1 MDIISIQTVA
11 GGTGVTTVATEVIDE
26 WWGENVAILA
36 LDFGHNQEL
45 GLMLKDRD
53 FELVADAAYMFWSDV
68 DKKPKAREGCAFP
81 RHSLMNLGDD
91 LDTYRNCSEQALL
104 GEDGHRSLEDA
115 QQRLSQHLDRFA
127 PYFDVCVVDLSKA
140 PQHLMR
146 MFIELSDEVRFCER
160 WTFENTTWEAFHR
173 DYLQNAKYKPNQVWM
188 KYSDRGDMGPRT
200 MRE

>member
-104 GEDGHRSLEDA
+104 EKTDTVLLKMRNNAFRNTWTGLHRILMCASLISQRHRS
-115 QQRLSQHLDRFA
+115 
-127 PYFDVCVVDLSKA
+127 
-140 PQHLMR
+140 
-146 MFIELSDEVRFCER
+146 I
-160 WTFENTTWEAFHR
+160 
-173 DYLQNAKYKPNQVWM
+173 
-188 KYSDRGDMGPRT
+188 
-200 MRE
+200 